1 MSHFYVIAIVPDT
14 ENVDI
19 KEFIEDKMGRYC
31 ESREVEPYDE
41 ECGCVGSQ
49 AYSDA
54 WKAADKKFGTM
65 DDLRKRFVP
74 IREKILT
81 GLGVDP
87 SMGMYD
93 EGWTREIEKAVNV
106 AWKEHRKE
114 HEDYEAEVKAN
125 HPMNGKPDPK
135 CDECHGTGVYQSTYN
150 PDSQWDWYR
159 IGGRWDGAITHTE
172 DNSEDNGFNFGVHH
186 ESKSKNAITASRF
199 LDNFT
204 PKDVPYAILD
214 PDGEWHQRGKMGW
227 WGLSSDESDTWD
239 TDAHE
244 ILKKYRDGYVFVGL
258 DCHI

>member
-1 MSHFYVIAIVPDT
+1 MSHFYVIAIVPESC
-14 ENVDI
+14 ENI
-19 KEFIEDKMGRYC
+19 EEFVSENMEKYS
-31 ESREVEPYDE
+31 ENREVEPYDHECSCIGWIAEKAGYE
-41 ECGCVGSQ
+41 E
-49 AYSDA
+49 AI
-54 WKAADKKFGTM
+54 KKFGTV
-65 DDLRKRFVP
+65 DDLRKSYVP
-74 IREKILT
+74 VRKKVLEDM
-81 GLGVDP
+81 GADP
-87 SMGMYD
+87 TISSFS
-93 EGWTREIEKAVNV
+93 EGWTREIDKAIDKS
-106 AWKEHRKE
+106 WKEHTNPFNDCKQ
-114 HEDYEAEVKAN
+114 EVQSS
-125 HPMNGKPDPK
+125 HPMFDKPDPK

-214 PDGEWHQRGKMGW
+214 PDGEWHQRGKVGW